1 MSLLTIPRILA
12 NITNIFPSNTT
23 PADPYDIDSRD
34 KDINYPKEMEDTH
47 KHTEYLWLLIFDLL
61 IFMALTFISY
71 TSSQK
76 LAARSNINNNTQ
88 AEDFK
93 PKFIKGLLYANG
105 GKLNYFIV

>member
-1 MSLLTIPRILA
+1 MPILTITRILA
-12 NITNIFPSNTT
+12 NVTNILPSNFT

-34 KDINYPKEMEDTH
+34 KDINFPKEIEETH

-61 IFMALTFISY
+61 IFMGLTFISY

-76 LAARSNINNNTQ
+76 LAARSNVNSNPQ

-105 GKLNYFIV
+105 GNL